1 MKQYETLGVKLDT
14 SVAAAFQTWCK
25 EHGMK
30 TAEAL
35 GYLVQCV
42 LQSTKAEAIH
52 NEKLRQ
58 VIQMWDSFGDIENVG
73 KQLLN
78 KSKLEVIEAIYLVS
92 EEGKRGTMPILVEP
106 SFMGDANYSINID
119 EIVDELFSS
128 CLRGLNRRLR
138 DASRRLDTNGIQDT
152 ITALLTYYEQ
162 NEDEI
167 ANEIAEMF
175 SDNARHEY
183 GRTTEMI
190 KYKRHNKQELNQYL
204 MHFTDEQGQ
213 ELQETDTE
221 REVAEPEQADEA
233 DGEL

>member
-14 SVAAAFQTWCK
+14 SVAASFQTWCK

-58 VIQMWDSFGDIENVG
+58 VVQMWDNFNDIDKVG
-73 KQLLN
+73 KQLLS

-92 EEGKRGTMPILVEP
+92 EKGKLGSMPILVEP
-106 SFMGDANYSINID
+106 SFFDEPKYSTNID

-138 DASRRLDTNGIQDT
+138 YAARRLDTNGIQDT

-213 ELQETDTE
+213 ELPEDNRE
-221 REVAEPEQADEA
+221 REMEEPEPPYEA
-233 DGEL
+233 DG